1 MYKEWTG
8 KIEISQRTHQ
18 HSLCLKLSQHS
29 LPQAESA
36 QCVPETESVQSVPQA
51 VQHSVFLRLSQYSSL
66 CLKLNFD
73 SHLPRKGNS
82 VSPCLFTFLILFVC
96 LNLLRIA
103 FLTCLR

>member
-1 MYKEWTG
+1 MDWKD
-8 KIEISQRTHQ
+8 RN
-18 HSLCLKLSQHS
+18 LSKNSSAQS
-29 LPQAESA
+29 VPQAESAHCLPETESA

-82 VSPCLFTFLILFVC
+82 VSPCLFTFLIFPKKSPAAHSNEDL
-96 LNLLRIA
+96 
-103 FLTCLR
+103 